1 MSVWICLALMCM
13 ADNSTPK
20 HMLCFAFFV
29 FSFLSASFYFMVQC
43 PAVDPLKVTLQ
54 IRKFFVFWSSFQT
67 IFHTAFYGEMS
78 CLLCIML
85 LNMIF
90 VNFSLA
96 GSVCAAVASACC
108 HSLSLAFFFFS
119 LFCCFFG
126 TCAQQQ
132 FRGMIQSLHPFKT
145 KAECFITRRPQLSC
159 LQCVSFI
166 RPIEVRK
173 GFTGDGFSRERVIFK
188 TASTTQTTFACLPLP
203 HFNQLAVWFC

>member
-1 MSVWICLALMCM
+1 MSVWTCLALMCM

-54 IRKFFVFWSSFQT
+54 IRKYFVFWSSFQT

-108 HSLSLAFFFFS
+108 HSLSLAFFFLLSFLL
-119 LFCCFFG
+119 LFFWHMC
-126 TCAQQQ
+126 TTA
-132 FRGMIQSLHPFKT
+132 IQGHDSILTPFQNKSRMFYNKKT
-145 KAECFITRRPQLSC
+145 PAFMPSVCI
-159 LQCVSFI
+159 I
-166 RPIEVRK
+166 Y
-173 GFTGDGFSRERVIFK
+173 K
-188 TASTTQTTFACLPLP
+188 TNRSKKRF
-203 HFNQLAVWFC
+203 HW